1 MNHQISP
8 NRSQYKDIK
17 RFMAKIIFLGSSKAF
32 DLRFFADSVYFT
44 CYDSNTKFIQNQTVI
59 KIFDW
64 DGPIS
69 GLEFRPEYTGT
80 WPKWSNKMR
89 VIV

>member
-44 CYDSNTKFIQNQTVI
+44 CYDSNTKCIQN
-59 KIFDW
+59 
-64 DGPIS
+64 
-69 GLEFRPEYTGT
+69 
-80 WPKWSNKMR
+80 
-89 VIV
+89 

>member
-32 DLRFFADSVYFT
+32 DLRFLQTRFISHVMT
-44 CYDSNTKFIQNQTVI
+44 QIQNLFKTKRSLKFSTGTVQFQDLN
-59 KIFDW
+59 FDRNIPVLGRS
-64 DGPIS
+64 GPI
-69 GLEFRPEYTGT
+69 
-80 WPKWSNKMR
+80 K
-89 VIV
+89 